1 MSSSTTFRVP
11 EGMSCVNAFH
21 ALWINS
27 KPAAFF
33 TDYPSLLDPQVQSVN
48 TAKKVAELFKTQTY
62 FNYEGGRMLKMEF
75 AAFPELDGRSYD
87 RDFGLGAAQKAIEA
101 YNRVDP
107 SERFDQYDSYKFE
120 ELKSYINALIK
131 SK

>member
-75 AAFPELDGRSYD
+75 AAFPELDGRSY
-87 RDFGLGAAQKAIEA
+87 
-101 YNRVDP
+101 NRVDP